1 MSELAVGLRG
11 TATRTVTEDLLAS
24 SLGSGAVAVFATP
37 ALLAMIEDAAA
48 SSVAPLLAE
57 GAVTVGVWVELE
69 HLVASKPGA
78 RVRATSELTSIDG
91 RTLTFECEAYDG
103 EVLIGRARHRRAIVD
118 RERFL
123 SRL

>member
-24 SLGSGAVAVFATP
+24 SLGSGAVPVFATP

-48 SSVAPLLAE
+48 SSVAPLLDE

-69 HLVASKPGA
+69 HIAASKPGA
-78 RVRATSELTSIDG
+78 HVRATAELTDVDG
-91 RTLTFECEAYDG
+91 RTLEFRCEAYDG
-103 EVLIGRARHRRAIVD
+103 DVLIGRARHRRAVVD